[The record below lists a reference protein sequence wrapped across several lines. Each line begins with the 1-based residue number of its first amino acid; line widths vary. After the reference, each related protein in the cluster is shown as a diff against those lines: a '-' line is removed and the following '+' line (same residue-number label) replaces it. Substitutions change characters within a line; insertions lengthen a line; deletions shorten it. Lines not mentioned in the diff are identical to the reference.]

1 MVSAPETH
9 YARDGDLHV
18 AYQVASDAGPDL
30 LFVPTATFP
39 IDLLW
44 DEPAAADALRR
55 LASFSRL
62 ILCDLIGVGS
72 SDAVPVADLPA
83 MQSWTDG
90 IAAVLDAAGCDQ
102 VCIFAGAESALPAML
117 YAASHP
123 ERVRQL
129 VLWSPYAHFPRTPEQ
144 PWGMPEPAL
153 ATYLQAFETT
163 VGTGALVD
171 LLAPSRADDL
181 AFRQWWARSERLSA
195 GRGYFRHIL
204 ELFLRTDV
212 RAIVESIQAPTLV
225 IRRRGDLHVR
235 DGHAQAIVEQLPDG
249 RLVELPG
256 DDSTWFAGDAD
267 AVVDEIESFIT
278 GERTRAVTNRVLS
291 TVLFTDIVGSTEHAA
306 AVGDAEWA
314 TTLGAHNAAVARQV
328 AAAAG
333 VSCSTPATVC
343 SRHSTAR
350 PRDRLRVR
358 HPRRRARASTSRSV
372 AACTPARSR
381 WPATKCA
388 VSPSTSRRGSWR
400 SPSAGEVLVSGSIP
414 PLVLGSGVTFVDRG
428 SHLLKGVPDPWPV
441 FAVVDPSIARAY
453 GMIHSRDAQVRQNV
467 GAGLRLCLP

>member
-44 DEPAAADALRR
+44 DEPAAAHALRR

-62 ILCDLIGVGS
+62 VLCDLIGVGS

-195 GRGYFRHIL
+195 GAA
-204 ELFLRTDV
+204 TSV
-212 RAIVESIQAPTLV
+212 TSSSSSSAPMCAQSSRAS
-225 IRRRGDLHVR
+225 RRRRSSSVGRGDLHVR

-306 AVGDAEWA
+306 TVGDAEWA

-328 AAAAG
+328 AAARGRLVQYTGDG
-333 VSCSTPATVC
+333 VLATFDG
-343 SRHSTAR
+343 
-350 PRDRLRVR
+350 P
-358 HPRRRARASTSRSV
+358 ARAIGCAYDIRDAVRGLDLEIRCGLHTGEVEMAGDEVRGIAV
-372 AACTPARSR
+372 HIAARIMAL
-381 WPATKCA
+381 A
-388 VSPSTSRRGSWR
+388 G
-400 SPSAGEVLVSGSIP
+400 AGEVLVSGSIP
-414 PLVLGSGVTFVDRG
+414 PLVLGSGVSFVDRG

-441 FAVVDPSIARAY
+441 FAVVDPT
-453 GMIHSRDAQVRQNV
+453 SRGRTA
-467 GAGLRLCLP
+467 